1 MSKKER
7 VKTKLDLLK
16 AFIMTCIAAL
26 FGVMSFTAMY
36 YDEISPIKL
45 YLSIGGAVLLILF
58 LVLFLFL
65 FGKEIDKLE
74 KL

>member
-16 AFIMTCIAAL
+16 AFIMACVAAL
-26 FGVMSFTAMY
+26 FGVMSFTAIY
-36 YDEISPIKL
+36 YDEISTIKL
-45 YLSIGGAVLLILF
+45 YLSIGGAVLLLLF
-58 LVLFLFL
+58 LVLFLYL
-65 FGKEIDKLE
+65 FSKELDKLE